1 MEHWGGTVS
10 ENAIATARSPHEIRP
25 CAPLA
30 SRHDSATD
38 PAATRRAATGE
49 RMTDDQAQRIAAD
62 PRYRRLVQARGRF
75 GWMLS
80 AIMFAAYFGFVAL
93 VAFDKAFLAQ
103 PVAAGGVT
111 SLGILIGFAIILL
124 AILLT
129 GLYVARANRDY
140 DAALAA
146 LRADHDA

>member
-1 MEHWGGTVS
+1 
-10 ENAIATARSPHEIRP
+10 
-25 CAPLA
+25 
-30 SRHDSATD
+30 
-38 PAATRRAATGE
+38 
-49 RMTDDQAQRIAAD
+49 MTDAQLTRIAED
-62 PRYRRLVQARGRF
+62 PRYRQLIRARGRF

-80 AIMFAAYFGFVAL
+80 AIMLTAYFGFVLL

-103 PVAAGGVT
+103 PIVAGGVT

-146 LRADHDA
+146 LVADYRP